1 MNHTNLA
8 NHGFFNKIYST
19 LSQWKF
25 KRGRQSNH
33 VSLVK
38 YDKILLFLQCS
49 RVTLFPI
56 HFPINT
62 LKKARF
68 SQIWILQRSQKTS
81 RNTSSYI
88 LVLPNN
94 FMKQFN
100 HNFHRFLQEYLKLW
114 PWLWPCLLHLFLK
127 TGSKNTK
134 IYHIIRDH
142 SFSTHAE
149 FSNTLT
155 LLTPC
160 YAHCAT
166 HTVLTRDKK

>member
-38 YDKILLFLQCS
+38 YDKMLLFLQCS

-56 HFPINT
+56 HFKINT

-68 SQIWILQRSQKTS
+68 SQIWILQRSQRTS
-81 RNTSSYI
+81 RNTFSYI

-100 HNFHRFLQEYLKLW
+100 HNFHWFLQEYLKLW

-134 IYHIIRDH
+134 IYH
-142 SFSTHAE
+142 
-149 FSNTLT
+149 
-155 LLTPC
+155 
-160 YAHCAT
+160 Y
-166 HTVLTRDKK
+166 